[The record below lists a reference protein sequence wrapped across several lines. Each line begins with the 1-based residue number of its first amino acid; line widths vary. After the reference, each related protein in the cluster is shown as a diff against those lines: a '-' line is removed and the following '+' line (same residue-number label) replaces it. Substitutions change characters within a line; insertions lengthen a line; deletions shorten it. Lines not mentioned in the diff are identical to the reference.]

1 MQMMMK
7 SMRDATFKSD
17 LLSSQSSE
25 MYTAMHDQQVA
36 QNIAGSGQLGFAD
49 LIVRQLGGR
58 VMNP

>member
-1 MQMMMK
+1 MMMK

-36 QNIAGSGQLGFAD
+36 QNIAGVVSSALPILSSASWAGE
-49 LIVRQLGGR
+49 
-58 VMNP
+58 